1 MEDHDIFRYGITG
14 VVAGIGLFLKRLW
27 DKIEDSASKND
38 LASVAVKLE
47 SFAHKNEV
55 ESLREKVDS
64 AVSKIDFDTTI
75 RNLKVEHEADRR
87 ELRESII
94 KMFEKQEIQQQLL
107 TTVATQIAMLL
118 DASRQRRSGDLP

>member
-1 MEDHDIFRYGITG
+1 M
-14 VVAGIGLFLKRLW
+14 
-27 DKIEDSASKND
+27 
-38 LASVAVKLE
+38 
-47 SFAHKNEV
+47 
-55 ESLREKVDS
+55 
-64 AVSKIDFDTTI
+64 SKIDFDTTI